1 MSEGTASGV
10 VLTGVAIAMVLIT
23 VVVVKY
29 VWKKKD
35 PKLAHLPPLRG
46 KTWRENART
55 ITTIKDA
62 AGLHFLNDIC
72 KKMEAEVL
80 CGKEGSG
87 VVFRLAMPQSA
98 PFIICT
104 DYKVARMILEG
115 DSAHEIEE
123 SEKTALVRQF
133 DLFHNR
139 ASLFR

>member
-1 MSEGTASGV
+1 MSEYNVSGT
-10 VLTGVAIAMVLIT
+10 VLACVAIAVLLVS
-23 VVVVKY
+23 VVVVRL

-35 PKLAHLPPLRG
+35 PKLAQFPPLRG

-72 KKMEAEVL
+72 KKLEAEEL
-80 CGKEGSG
+80 NGQDGSG

-104 DYKVARMILEG
+104 DYKVAHMILEG
-115 DSAHEIEE
+115 DSAHDVSE
-123 SEKTALVRQF
+123 SEKTSLVRQF

-139 ASLFR
+139 PSLFR